1 METELDEHAL
11 VKSNRFYRRI
21 EFMGFDKIWK
31 KIMDVT
37 HLRQLT
43 LFNRGVV
50 SFGHPCELPTLFP
63 NIRNLS
69 LEINMIPT
77 WKHVFELSKLLPM
90 LRVLDLNYNSFAFE
104 ADQMEFRADFMK
116 RFGGEG

>member
-1 METELDEHAL
+1 
-11 VKSNRFYRRI
+11 
-21 EFMGFDKIWK
+21 
-31 KIMDVT
+31 MDVT

-50 SFGHPCELPTLFP
+50 SLGHPSELPTLFP

-77 WKHVFELSKLLPM
+77 WEKIFDLSNRLPH
-90 LRVLDLNYNSFAFE
+90 LRVLDLNYNSFYFDSDTIQA
-104 ADQMEFRADFMK
+104 RRDFLQK
-116 RFGGEG
+116 FGDESIIFSLIL